1 MLNAVLDR
9 LVSVLWRPNT
19 TGANRTVVPRLV
31 ALAVVAALAWGLL
44 AAIVL
49 GGVWFVRLLAGA

>member
-1 MLNAVLDR
+1 MFIAVLDR
-9 LVSVLWRPNT
+9 LVSALWRPNT
-19 TGANRTVVPRLV
+19 TGADRTVVPRLV

-44 AAIVL
+44 AVIVL